1 MRRIWSLTL
10 GLGLG
15 LASSALAADDD
26 PFEQPP
32 PASAP
37 AAPAEAAKSID
48 PPGIDYPALQ
58 AFGAR
63 SSLYIDHTYEYSNDL
78 STFYW
83 VRGRAAGDRIALG
96 GTLRLGGFHL
106 NVEVPILITRLYIDQ
121 LGTTKDSA
129 GNTVPAVP
137 AASNRM
143 KSAFSLGDVVGG
155 ASYAWD
161 LSTDSI
167 TALVGLGLR
176 VRLPS
181 HTMTYSFSLESG
193 GFYNFGFPY
202 YFHLAPAA
210 IGLFVFGPIS
220 LTINEG
226 VLAMLAKNTTLLGV
240 PLDIPNVYFWE
251 SHYAMSVLATSWL
264 GLSVELISCVQ
275 LSHIDAPNFQALNQL
290 KAFYINPG
298 VTFDIGQYRL
308 ALAGRLGLG
317 KDTERFGVITFAGS
331 QAFLARLSYL
341 F

>member
-1 MRRIWSLTL
+1 
-10 GLGLG
+10 
-15 LASSALAADDD
+15 
-26 PFEQPP
+26 
-32 PASAP
+32 
-37 AAPAEAAKSID
+37 
-48 PPGIDYPALQ
+48 
-58 AFGAR
+58 
-63 SSLYIDHTYEYSNDL
+63 
-78 STFYW
+78 
-83 VRGRAAGDRIALG
+83 
-96 GTLRLGGFHL
+96 
-106 NVEVPILITRLYIDQ
+106 
-121 LGTTKDSA
+121 
-129 GNTVPAVP
+129 
-137 AASNRM
+137 M